1 MTMSTRSFKSCPQ
14 CGVDVHV
21 ARRRCV
27 CGCNLKRRGRP
38 KGTTRLKEYGV
49 GTNGGRPVGTTAEKG
64 YGVSTSGGRPL
75 CTTAKKGYGVSQ
87 GRPVGTTQAKGF
99 STGGGRVSDYKVG
112 KHIEFRGIDL
122 PDKWDSS
129 KDKINLTLD
138 ILECCAQRVMQQRRF
153 DKKPLAKA
161 LCWQCGRILW
171 TTVDGAHT
179 FLVEPP
185 HGVYCVRVY
194 YKRL

>member
-1 MTMSTRSFKSCPQ
+1 MLRLLNASEKPTK
-14 CGVDVHV
+14 
-21 ARRRCV
+21 
-27 CGCNLKRRGRP
+27 
-38 KGTTRLKEYGV
+38 RLKEYGV

-64 YGVSTSGGRPL
+64 YGVSTSGGRPVG
-75 CTTAKKGYGVSQ
+75 TTAEKGYG
-87 GRPVGTTQAKGF
+87 
-99 STGGGRVSDYKVG
+99 TGGGRLPDYKVG

-129 KDKINLTLD
+129 KDKINLTPD
-138 ILECCAQRVMQQRRF
+138 ILERCAQRVMQQRRF

-185 HGVYCVRVY
+185 HGMYCVRVY